1 MTEKKWIL
9 TDVDNQVWLE
19 KFSASPSDVG
29 LNAPGAGITRKVFQ
43 GGLADGVDLIEI
55 NNGKLSVSILPTRGM
70 GLWKGSYNGLF
81 LGWNSPVKGPVN
93 PAYVNQVDRGGLGW
107 LTGFDEWMCRCGL
120 DSNGAPGVDTILNNE
135 GNPVNTSL
143 NLHGRIANIPAH
155 YVEASVSSDNG
166 GTLSVTGIVN
176 ETMLFG
182 PCLQLKTTISTTLG
196 SNRLVIRDEVVNLK
210 GVPSELELLY
220 HTNMGGPFLEKDA
233 KVVAPTR
240 EVAPRDAR
248 AVEDIA
254 TYDTY
259 LGPTTGYVE
268 QCYWYDLLADKD
280 NRTQVLLRNAHGDK
294 GISLHFN
301 KRELPCFTV
310 WKNTQAEIDGYVTGL
325 EPATNYPNL
334 KTFERQQGR
343 VVNIPPGGSY
353 SATVEIQIHD
363 NPHGVAEV
371 EERINALQKTSPAV
385 VHQKPHP
392 KYTPNA

>member
-1 MTEKKWIL
+1 MSEKKWIL
-9 TDVDNQVWLE
+9 TDVANQVWLD
-19 KFSASPSDVG
+19 KFSASPADAG
-29 LNAPGAGITRKVFQ
+29 LSSTSAGISRKVLH

-135 GNPVNTSL
+135 GNPVSTSL

-155 YVEASVSSDNG
+155 YVEASISSENG

-182 PCLQLKTTISTTLG
+182 PCLQLKTTFSTTLG
-196 SNRLVIRDEVVNLK
+196 SNRLVIKDEVINLK

-220 HTNMGGPFLEKDA
+220 HTNMGGPFLEADA
-233 KVVAPTR
+233 KVVAPTI

-259 LGPTTGYVE
+259 LAPTTGYVE

-294 GISLHFN
+294 GVSLHFN
-301 KRELPCFTV
+301 KQELPCFTV

-334 KTFERQQGR
+334 KTFEREQGR
-343 VVNIPPGGSY
+343 VISLPPGGSY
-353 SATVEIQIHD
+353 SASLEIQVHD
-363 NPHGVAEV
+363 NAHGVAEV
-371 EERINALQKTSPAV
+371 EEWINALQKTSPAK

-392 KYTPNA
+392 KYSPHA

>member
-1 MTEKKWIL
+1 MSEKKWIL
-9 TDVDNQVWLE
+9 TDVSNQVWLE
-19 KFSASPSDVG
+19 KFSVSASDAG
-29 LNAPGAGITRKVFQ
+29 LKLPGAGMTRKVLQ

-55 NNGKLSVSILPTRGM
+55 NNGQLSFSVLPTRGM
-70 GLWKGSYNGLF
+70 GLWKGTYHGLA
-81 LGWNSPVKGPVN
+81 LGWNSPVQGPVN
-93 PAYVNQVDRGGLGW
+93 PAFVNQVDRGGLGW

-155 YVEASVSSDNG
+155 YVEASLSPDNG
-166 GTLSVTGIVN
+166 GTLSVTGIVD

-182 PCLQLKTTISTTLG
+182 PCLRLKTTYSTTIG
-196 SNRLVIRDEVVNLK
+196 SNRLVIRDEVINLK

-220 HTNMGGPFLEKDA
+220 HTNMGGPFLEQGA

-248 AVEDIA
+248 AVADIA

-280 NRTQVLLRNAHGDK
+280 GRTQVLLRNAHGDK
-294 GISLHFN
+294 GVSLHFN
-301 KRELPCFTV
+301 RQQLPCFTV

-343 VVNIPPGGSY
+343 VVSLPPGGSY
-353 SATVEIQIHD
+353 TATLEIQIHD
-363 NPHGVAEV
+363 NAHGVAEV
-371 EERINALQKTSPAV
+371 EERINALQKTSPAL
-385 VHQKPHP
+385 VHRKPHP

>member
-9 TDVDNQVWLE
+9 TDVDNQVWIE
-19 KFSASPSDVG
+19 KFSASPTDVG
-29 LNAPGAGITRKVFQ
+29 LNTPGAGITRKLFQ

-240 EVAPRDAR
+240 EVAPRDPR

-301 KRELPCFTV
+301 KQELPCFTV

-334 KTFERQQGR
+334 KTFERKQGR

-363 NPHGVAEV
+363 NPHGVADV
-371 EERINALQKTSPAV
+371 EEWINKLQKTSPAV
-385 VHQKPHP
+385 VHQKPHA

>member
-1 MTEKKWIL
+1 MNERKWIL
-9 TDVDNQVWLE
+9 TDVANQVWLDN
-19 KFSASPSDVG
+19 FSIAASEAG
-29 LNAPGAGITRKVFQ
+29 LTAPAAGITRKVFR
-43 GGLADGVDLIEI
+43 GGLADGVDSLEI
-55 NNGKLSVSILPTRGM
+55 NNGKLSFTVLPTRGM

-81 LGWNSPVKGPVN
+81 LGWNSAVKGPVN
-93 PAYVNQVDRGGLGW
+93 PAFVNQVDRGGLGW

-120 DSNGAPGVDTILNNE
+120 DSNGAPGTDTVLNNN
-135 GNPVNTSL
+135 GNPINTSL

-155 YVEASVSSDNG
+155 YVEVSISPENG

-182 PCLQLKTTISTTLG
+182 PCLQLKTTISTTVN
-196 SNRLVIRDEVVNLK
+196 SNRLVIKDEVVNLK
-210 GVPSELELLY
+210 GTPSEMELLY
-220 HTNMGGPFLEKDA
+220 HTNMGGPFLEQGS

-240 EVAPRDAR
+240 EVAPRDPR

-259 LGPTTGYVE
+259 LGPTTGYIE

-280 NRTQVLLRNAHGDK
+280 GRTLALLKNAHGDK

-301 KRELPCFTV
+301 KQELPCFTV

-334 KTFERQQGR
+334 KTFERKQGR
-343 VVNIPPGGSY
+343 VVNIPAGGTY
-353 SATVEIQIHD
+353 SATLEIQIHD
-363 NPHGVAEV
+363 NPHGVAEI
-371 EERINALQKTSPAV
+371 EEKINALQKTSPAK
-385 VHQKPHP
+385 VHQQPHP
-392 KYTPNA
+392 KYTPQA